1 MNIEALTN
9 SGTITMSRRQEA
21 GRRGGW
27 TKARASDQ
35 GGNCVQMRVRQGFVE
50 VRDSKARR
58 GPVLRF
64 TTEEFAAWLDGARRG
79 EFDHFV
85 QG

>member
-1 MNIEALTN
+1 MSTEAITN
-9 SGTITMSRRQEA
+9 PDVTTRSRRKDE

-27 TKARASDQ
+27 IKARASDQ
-35 GGNCVQMRVRQGFVE
+35 GGNCVQMRLRQGLIE
-50 VRDSKARR
+50 VRDSKVRR

-79 EFDHFV
+79 EFDHFAN
-85 QG
+85 G

>member
-1 MNIEALTN
+1 MNTEAITN
-9 SGTITMSRRQEA
+9 PDATTRSLRGT
-21 GRRGGW
+21 GPRGGW

-35 GGNCVQMRVRQGFVE
+35 GGNCVQMRRRQGLVE
-50 VRDSKARR
+50 VRDSKVKR

-79 EFDHFV
+79 EFDHFA